1 MSNSPARMQLVRGV
15 FFALLLANVLYLIG
29 SRWLAQ
35 PVAGNDALPAALG
48 RVALARE
55 VPPRPRRCITIGP
68 FREATELAAAS
79 NLLREI
85 GYVPR
90 SREVSAE
97 VPDGYL
103 VFLKNIRSSVQLD
116 RAMGRL
122 RRAGITDAAIVPDGT
137 PGIRVSV
144 GVFKELPRAQQR
156 ADVVRKLDLDA
167 DVMERLAAGAD
178 TWLDIDLRAAGEE
191 LDPATFKAD
200 GSLQVKPC
208 PSVP

>member
-1 MSNSPARMQLVRGV
+1 MSDPPARRQLMRGV
-15 FFALLLANVLYLIG
+15 FLALLLANVLYFIG
-29 SRWLAQ
+29 SRWLAH
-35 PVAGNDALPAALG
+35 PASGSDALPAGQA

-68 FREATELAAAS
+68 FREAAEIAAAS

-90 SREVSAE
+90 NRSENAE

-103 VFLKNIRSSVQLD
+103 VFLKNIRSSEQLD

-122 RRAGITDAAIVPDGT
+122 RRAGVTDAAIVPDGT

-144 GVFKELPRAQQR
+144 GYFKELPRAQQR
-156 ADVVRKLDLDA
+156 ADIVKKLNLEVE
-167 DVMERLAAGAD
+167 VMERLAAGAD

-191 LDPATFKAD
+191 LDPATFKAS

-208 PSVP
+208 PSAP

>member
-1 MSNSPARMQLVRGV
+1 MRGV
-15 FFALLLANVLYLIG
+15 FLALLLANVLYLIG

-35 PVAGNDALPAALG
+35 TVAGTDTLPTALT
-48 RVALARE
+48 RIALARE

-90 SREVSAE
+90 SRAESAE
-97 VPDGYL
+97 VADGYL
-103 VFLKNIRSSVQLD
+103 VFLKNIRSSEQLD

-122 RRAGITDAAIVPDGT
+122 RRAGVTDAAIVADGT

-144 GVFKELPRAQQR
+144 GVFNELPRAQQR
-156 ADVVRKLDLDA
+156 ADVVRKLNLDA
-167 DVMERLAAGAD
+167 EVMERLTTAAD

-191 LDPATFKAD
+191 LDPATFKAN

>member
-1 MSNSPARMQLVRGV
+1 MSKLPARLRLLRGL

-35 PVAGNDALPAALG
+35 PAPGNDALPAA
-48 RVALARE
+48 VARIPLARE
-55 VPPRPRRCITIGP
+55 LPPRPRRCITIGP
-68 FREATELAAAS
+68 FREAAELAAAS

-90 SREVSAE
+90 SRTESAE

-103 VFLKNIRSSVQLD
+103 VFLRNIRSSVQLD

-144 GVFKELPRAQQR
+144 GVFKDLPRAQER
-156 ADVVRKLDLDA
+156 AEMVRKLNLDA

-191 LDPATFKAD
+191 LDPAAFKAD

-208 PSVP
+208 PSAP

>member
-1 MSNSPARMQLVRGV
+1 MSNSLTRMQLVRGV

-35 PVAGNDALPAALG
+35 PVAGNDALPAALS

-68 FREATELAAAS
+68 FREATELAAAG

-90 SREVSAE
+90 SRAESAE
-97 VPDGYL
+97 IPDGYL
-103 VFLKNIRSSVQLD
+103 VFLKNVRSTEQLD

-122 RRAGITDAAIVPDGT
+122 RRAGVTDAAIVPDGT

-144 GVFKELPRAQQR
+144 GAFKELARAQQR
-156 ADVVRKLDLDA
+156 ADIVRKLSLDVE
-167 DVMERLAAGAD
+167 VMERLAAGSD
-178 TWLDIDLRAAGEE
+178 SWLDIDLLAAGEQ
-191 LDPATFKAD
+191 LDPSAFKAN

-208 PSVP
+208 PSPP

>member
-1 MSNSPARMQLVRGV
+1 MRGI

-35 PVAGNDALPAALG
+35 PVAGSDALPKALT

-68 FREATELAAAS
+68 FRAATELAAAS

-90 SREVSAE
+90 SRSESAE

-103 VFLKNIRSSVQLD
+103 VFLKNIRSSEQLD
-116 RAMGRL
+116 RAMTRL

-144 GVFKELPRAQQR
+144 GYFKELPRAQQR
-156 ADVVRKLDLDA
+156 ASIVRNLNLDV

-191 LDPATFKAD
+191 LDPATFKAN

>member
-1 MSNSPARMQLVRGV
+1 MSKSPARLQLLRGV
-15 FFALLLANVLYLIG
+15 FFLLLLANVLYLIG

-35 PVAGNDALPAALG
+35 PAPGNDALPAA
-48 RVALARE
+48 VARIPLARE

-68 FREATELAAAS
+68 FREAAELAAAS

-90 SREVSAE
+90 SRTESAE

-103 VFLKNIRSSVQLD
+103 VFLRNIRSSVQLD

-144 GVFKELPRAQQR
+144 GVFKELPRAQER
-156 ADVVRKLDLDA
+156 AEMVRKLNLDA
-167 DVMERLAAGAD
+167 DVMERLAAAAD

-191 LDPATFKAD
+191 LDPAAFKAD

-208 PSVP
+208 PSAP